1 MTARPATTP
10 AAPTLKISATEPAR
24 AAPTRSGP
32 LRAAAAISL
41 GAGLLL
47 WPAGLNGYPILFSD
61 TGGLLEM
68 GFGPSIGW
76 DKPWVYGP
84 LLAAFSLHVT
94 LWLPLIAQGAVLA
107 YVLRLTQWSLI
118 QPAPARQVLLCLVL
132 AAGTAAPWITATLMP
147 DAFTPVVV
155 LGIAAMTLGELPRP
169 HRTALTAIT
178 AIAIA

>member
-47 WPAGLNGYPILFSD
+47 WPALLNRYPILFSD

-68 GFGPSIGW
+68 GFAPSIGW

-84 LLAAFSLHVT
+84 LLAVSSLHLT
-94 LWLPLIAQGAVLA
+94 LWLPLAAQGLLLSYTLWATEA
-107 YVLRLTQWSLI
+107 SLTR
-118 QPAPARQVLLCLVL
+118 PAPSRHLLLCLV
-132 AAGTAAPWITATLMP
+132 
-147 DAFTPVVV
+147 
-155 LGIAAMTLGELPRP
+155 
-169 HRTALTAIT
+169 
-178 AIAIA
+178 